1 MGALGSYDDLAEMA
15 SSDFHAP
22 NRLRCNR
29 VLANFQ
35 EFMDTYHVKP
45 GDGMYV
51 APEERI
57 KIW

>member
-1 MGALGSYDDLAEMA
+1 MVEDDIH
-15 SSDFHAP
+15 SP
-22 NRLRCNR
+22 NNLRCNR

-35 EFMDTYHVKP
+35 KFVDAYNIKP